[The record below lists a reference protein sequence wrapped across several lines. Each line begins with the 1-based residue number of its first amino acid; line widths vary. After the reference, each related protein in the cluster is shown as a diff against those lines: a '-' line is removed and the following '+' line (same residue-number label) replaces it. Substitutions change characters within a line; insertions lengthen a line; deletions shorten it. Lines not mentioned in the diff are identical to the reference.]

1 MYDLVLELPHR
12 NTMTLQMDIDGRWW
26 GCGYPA
32 TRLYVAMPCAMQLS
46 QRSLQYGR
54 LTIWLRT
61 NAMAIAHR
69 TNGMIKIFQK
79 ISLHRGIIGIL
90 SENVSGSVKYIC
102 WTLLDGIETDVRE
115 KQLHIR
121 LSRAFRAV
129 EPILRQLQLPGSYGN
144 IWEQLNEWTSSCV
157 L

>member
-32 TRLYVAMPCAMQLS
+32 TRLYVAMPCAMQVS

-79 ISLHRGIIGIL
+79 ISYSPKPTTFIVA
-90 SENVSGSVKYIC
+90 SSGFCPRMCPALWNTYVGHC
-102 WTLLDGIETDVRE
+102 WMVLKQMCVRSNFTSDFPEHFVRLNQFLDDYNCRVAMGT
-115 KQLHIR
+115 
-121 LSRAFRAV
+121 
-129 EPILRQLQLPGSYGN
+129 YGN
-144 IWEQLNEWTSSCV
+144 N
-157 L
+157 